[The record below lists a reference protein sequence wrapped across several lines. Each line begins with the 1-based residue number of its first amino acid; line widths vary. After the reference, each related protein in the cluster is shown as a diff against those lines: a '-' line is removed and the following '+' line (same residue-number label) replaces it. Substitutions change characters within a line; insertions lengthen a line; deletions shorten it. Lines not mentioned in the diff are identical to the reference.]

1 MEQISSAVPV
11 EIAERLTPDFF
22 LSDSEQAQLDAD
34 QSEALEE
41 IVSDLMLYGQFP
53 GLARN
58 KEERRM
64 SLNEWVAD
72 YMDGFEVA
80 DFFSRFMCGLMTAE
94 QVEDETKALE
104 KRLREWLKDDELV
117 KVRAREIAFERE
129 DV

>member
-1 MEQISSAVPV
+1 MEQISSAVPA
-11 EIAERLTPDFF
+11 EMAERLTPDFF
-22 LSDSEQAQLDAD
+22 LSDSEQAQLDED

-117 KVRAREIAFERE
+117 KVRAREIAFERDE
-129 DV
+129 